1 LKKFNS
7 TLSIFIIVVY
17 LSNIL
22 GYTLVYFHL
31 KAQVK
36 KELLNRIRSEQFEMI
51 ETIKISKRD
60 MANKSV
66 NFRMVED
73 HEFSFEGK
81 MYDIISKSE
90 DDEYLIF
97 LCINDEK
104 EEKLDLAFR
113 NHVENNFEDSA
124 AKKFSS
130 FPNKKN
136 IDIGYISKFTIKI
149 NIFTKASVH
158 DNLSTNSK
166 NFISD
171 VITPPPQLDQV
182 KLA

>member
-1 LKKFNS
+1 M
-7 TLSIFIIVVY
+7 
-17 LSNIL
+17 

-31 KAQVK
+31 KVRVK
-36 KELLNRIRSEQFEMI
+36 LEVLNKIRSEQFEMI
-51 ETIKISKRD
+51 EIVKISKKE

-73 HEFSFEGK
+73 HEFLFEGK

-113 NHVENNFEDSA
+113 NHVENNFEDSST
-124 AKKFSS
+124 KKFSS
-130 FPNKKN
+130 FQNKKSL
-136 IDIGYISKFTIKI
+136 DIGYICLFTIKI

-158 DNLSTNSK
+158 NNHSANHK

-171 VITPPPQLDQV
+171 VITPPPQLEQV
-182 KLA
+182 KLT